1 VFARRLLVLIALLL
15 VAAAIATALSPRDDS
30 TATRPPDPPPGQ
42 TTVAEPATVVAAI
55 PARSRRPQPVRARV
69 GDFVRLEVRSAA
81 PGSVSVGGYDRVEQS
96 DPDTPAQFE
105 FVAERAGRF
114 PIRMDSGK
122 LAGLLIVRP
131 AR

>member
-55 PARSRRPQPVRARV
+55 PAQSRRPQPVRARV

-96 DPDTPAQFE
+96 DRDTPAQFE
-105 FVAERAGRF
+105 FVAEHPGRF